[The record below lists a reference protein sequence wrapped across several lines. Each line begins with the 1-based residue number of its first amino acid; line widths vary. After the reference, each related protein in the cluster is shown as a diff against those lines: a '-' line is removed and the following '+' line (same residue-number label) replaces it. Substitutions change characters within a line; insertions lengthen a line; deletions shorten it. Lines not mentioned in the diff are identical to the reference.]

1 MDKQHALL
9 KLLFLIALWVSSQAS
24 AAPVALTPDQA
35 FQLDVSFIDDQGF
48 NLDFRLAP
56 DQYLYANKILL
67 KTLTGQ
73 TIPENATTLPQIT
86 PNHQDNLFENN
97 LSFFISQPSGEGFLI
112 QYQGC
117 ASSGYCYTPQARLI
131 SRNSTGYIQVASL
144 SLSEFQQAHT
154 RSLTTNDSYQQHLQ
168 TRSAPMIVL
177 IFLGIGLLLAF
188 TPCMFPMIPILANLV
203 VGKSPH
209 SSKRGLLLGTL
220 YVLSMAICYG
230 IIGALAGLAGNEFQ
244 RTLQQPLPLTII
256 GIILIVLA
264 LDQLEIL
271 NLRLPTRQW
280 QGTLRSGSLWGAI
293 GLGIL
298 SAFIISPCVTPAFV
312 GALTYIGQTGNALL
326 GGIALFALALGM
338 GLPLLAVVIL
348 GRGILPTSGSW
359 LRYTKRFFGLLL
371 LVLASYFFWQAWPKE
386 PHPSDR
392 IYHSSQLQDT
402 LKQAEANQ
410 QPAIVMV
417 HADWCSVCLRL
428 NKRLQNDPLIQKE
441 LENVTFLKFDV
452 TKQTQD
458 NEQFL
463 DEYAIIGPP
472 TFLFFNSKGQE
483 LSYLRMVGD
492 VNNLDFYAQI
502 KSLKQLQESLA
513 KQ

>member
-1 MDKQHALL
+1 MDKQYSFLS
-9 KLLFLIALWVSSQAS
+9 LFCLIALWFSSQTS

-35 FQLDVSFIDDQGF
+35 FQLEVYFVEDQGF

-67 KTLTGQ
+67 KTLSGQ
-73 TIPENATTLPQIT
+73 TIPENATTLPQTT

-117 ASSGYCYTPQARLI
+117 AGSGYCYTPQAKLI
-131 SRNSTGYIQVASL
+131 TRNPTGHIQVISL
-144 SLSEFQQAHT
+144 SLSEFQLANT
-154 RSLTTNDSYQQHLQ
+154 RSLVTNDTYQQYLQ
-168 TRSAPMIVL
+168 TYSSPMIVL

-209 SSKRGLLLGTL
+209 SSRRGLVLGIL
-220 YVLSMAICYG
+220 YVLSMAFCYG

-244 RTLQQPLPLTII
+244 RTLQQPLSLAII
-256 GIILIVLA
+256 GVILMVLA

-271 NLRLPTRQW
+271 NLRLPTQQW
-280 QGTLRSGSLWGAI
+280 QRTPRSGSLWGAI

-326 GGIALFALALGM
+326 GGVALFALALGM
-338 GLPLLAVVIL
+338 GLPLLTVVVL

-359 LRYTKRFFGLLL
+359 LRYTKRFFGFLLL
-371 LVLASYFFWQAWPKE
+371 LLASYFFWQAWPKE
-386 PHPSDR
+386 PQRSDR

-402 LKQAEANQ
+402 LKQAKANQ
-410 QPAIVMV
+410 QPAIVMI

-428 NKRLQNDPLIQKE
+428 SKRLQKDALIQKE
-441 LENVTFLKFDV
+441 LESVAFLKFDV

-458 NEQFL
+458 NEHFL
-463 DEYAIIGPP
+463 DEHAIIGPP
-472 TFLFFNSKGQE
+472 TFLFFNAKGQE
-483 LSYLRMVGD
+483 LPYLRMVGD
-492 VNNLDFYAQI
+492 VDNLDFYAQI
-502 KSLKQLQESLA
+502 KTLKGLQESLA